1 MTGRGKLNYLAKETL
16 MPTVLLWSFFAVSD
30 RTQRYTTPAAVKIIG
45 PIRWCIVYGQVGCV
59 DSVYGVG

>member
-16 MPTVLLWSFFAVSD
+16 MPTVLLWSFFVVSD
-30 RTQRYTTPAAVKIIG
+30 RTQPLLQSIIG